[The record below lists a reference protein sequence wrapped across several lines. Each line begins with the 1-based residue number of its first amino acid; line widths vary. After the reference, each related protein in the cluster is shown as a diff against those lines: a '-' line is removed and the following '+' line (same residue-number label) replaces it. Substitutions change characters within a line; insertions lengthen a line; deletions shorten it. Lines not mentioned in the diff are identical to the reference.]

1 MFSHNLISRNIISR
15 RVGAWLCLIVLA
27 TFAVEVTAQNTA
39 APVRAEKTS
48 LTKSNSAAPRRASL
62 DPFTEFE
69 VESERGVTASLDFE
83 RTPLDKKASA
93 KAQVVL
99 RGRTLLVRMQ
109 AKDMPFPQ
117 TFGVPRY
124 ALWAYIPNYQVK
136 LYIGDLPIRPTSKD
150 RGVSDSAYRYTVLPE
165 GATFGGLMLTAEPIR
180 YTPIVNEALRPLLVG
195 LTPDADLNLAVA
207 ATTVYAGTA
216 EDARRARGPNDAT
229 TIPSAPNA
237 SDTPAS
243 NSSNANRPNADKQSE
258 TKPAKPNNRP
268 RSTKP

>member
-1 MFSHNLISRNIISR
+1 MFSHNLISRNVISR

-27 TFAVEVTAQNTA
+27 TFAVEVAAQSTA

-136 LYIGDLPIRPTSKD
+136 LYIGDLPIRPTSKE
-150 RGVSDSAYRYTVLPE
+150 RGVSDTAYRYTVLPE

-195 LTPDADLNLAVA
+195 LTRDANLNLAVA
-207 ATTVYAGTA
+207 ATTVYAGTV
-216 EDARRARGPNDAT
+216 EDARRVRGPNDANAVPNQPNST
-229 TIPSAPNA
+229 DAPA
-237 SDTPAS
+237 SDLP
-243 NSSNANRPNADKQSE
+243 NANRSNGDNQSDLMRAK
-258 TKPAKPNNRP
+258 KPKSRARH
-268 RSTKP
+268 